1 MFAAIYVPNFPLA
14 AVVRAEPE
22 LREQAVAV
30 VEGTP
35 PLVSVIAINHKA
47 AAAGVEI
54 GMTKLQVATCAPAV
68 ELRQRSKLQ
77 ETAAHAALLDYAQ
90 AFSPRVED
98 TAADTAV
105 LDIAGLERLFG
116 PPARL
121 AHDLARRVSDVG
133 LEANIGVASNPDAAI
148 HAARGIPSITII
160 PPGKEAEHLR
170 DLPIHVL
177 FAPNNGGADV
187 EAAARAVEI
196 LETLDRWGVRTFRAL
211 AALPK
216 VALSE
221 RLGQE
226 GLRLQTLARGQE
238 SRPLI
243 PAEPPLHFEEAM
255 ELEHPVELLEPLAF
269 ILARLLDQLC
279 ARLAARALA
288 TNELRLTLGI
298 DVAVSDEEVAPQRHG
313 GTEDC
318 RIDELTNCRIP
329 PHQAFN
335 STILKLGNP
344 SISSVSPCLRGEKSI
359 YQRSLHLPVPMLDAK
374 VFLKLLQLELKAHP
388 PGAPV
393 VKVML
398 VAEPARPRPSQ
409 NGLFLPASP
418 LPERLE
424 LTLARLRGVVGEE
437 KVGAAELL
445 DTHRPGAFRMRR
457 FAPAEQGLKPHSNK
471 QPVSARL
478 KPCPDTNRYVRQ
490 PLVALRVLRPP
501 LLAAVEFCGGRPSRL
516 TTRTREVCGDAIAC
530 AGPWRTSGD
539 WWRESAPANGS
550 DKSVWNREEWDLAIS
565 NRDGVALYRIYRDL
579 TNGEWFV
586 EGQYD

>member
-1 MFAAIYVPNFPLA
+1 MFATIYAPNLPLA

-30 VEGTP
+30 IEGTP
-35 PLVSVIAINHKA
+35 PLVSVIATNSKA

-54 GMTKLQVATCAPAV
+54 GMTKLQVGTCAPAV
-68 ELRQRSKLQ
+68 ELRQRSKLK
-77 ETAAHAALLDYAQ
+77 ETAAHAALLDCAQ

-98 TAADTAV
+98 TAADTVV
-105 LDIAGLERLFG
+105 LDIAGLGRLFG

-133 LEANIGVASNPDAAI
+133 LEANIAVAGNPDTAI
-148 HAARGIPSITII
+148 HAARGLPGVTVV
-160 PPGKEAEHLR
+160 PTGKEAERLG
-170 DLPIHVL
+170 DLPLDVL

-187 EAAARAVEI
+187 KAAQRAMEI
-196 LETLDRWGVRTFRAL
+196 LETLDLWGVRTFRAL
-211 AALPK
+211 AALPEF
-216 VALSE
+216 ALSE

-226 GLRLQTLARGQE
+226 GLRLQKLARGQG

-255 ELEHPVELLEPLAF
+255 ELEHPVALLEPLAF

-288 TNELRLTLGI
+288 TNELRLTLGL
-298 DVAVSDEEVAPQRHG
+298 DVASDEEVEPQR
-313 GTEDC
+313 
-318 RIDELTNCRIP
+318 R
-329 PHQAFN
+329 
-335 STILKLGNP
+335 
-344 SISSVSPCLRGEKSI
+344 SVSPCLRGEKSI
-359 YQRSLHLPVPMLDAK
+359 YQCFLQLPVPMLDAK

-393 VKVML
+393 LKVAL
-398 VAEPARPRPSQ
+398 AAEPVRPRPPQS
-409 NGLFLPASP
+409 GLFLPRSP

-437 KVGAAELL
+437 KVGAAKLL

-457 FAPAEQGLKPHSNK
+457 FAPAEQGLKPTVKKSG
-471 QPVSARL
+471 SATGL
-478 KPCPDTNRYVRQ
+478 KPCSTS
-490 PLVALRVLRPP
+490 LMALRVLRPP

-516 TTRTREVCGDAIAC
+516 TTRTREVCGNAIAC
-530 AGPWRTSGD
+530 AGPWRSSGD
-539 WWRESAPANGS
+539 WWREPTPANGS
-550 DKSVWNREEWDLAIS
+550 EKSAWNREEWDLAIS
-565 NRDGVALYRIYRDL
+565 NREGVALYRIYRDL
-579 TNGEWFV
+579 ASGQWFV
-586 EGQYD
+586 EGSYD